1 MTNCIILKYA
11 EGLGKRLTHRCWGK
25 TTSFLLF
32 RPTTRSAVAW
42 WRKIY
47 FITQQV
53 ILNSDGIVKVFHL
66 KSSADLTLPI
76 SVVTLDLN
84 KPSEGGSTFLALD
97 SVVGTNTQSRGP
109 SVEHRLDLGRP
120 DGRGESRCKLFRG
133 RSSVRFLHL
142 AEWSVYLN
150 NVSRFYTGFSPVFS
164 RYNGENGLIGSVRV
178 WECDGKKG
186 LEDYLQR
193 TRSCSRVVPQCKVGF
208 QPFFFELHCL
218 SSEAAFLLGS
228 RQCGRAA
235 GWRNRDQSG
244 ARPLPSP
251 AGTHTEGLSRCLHR
265 RKNLIL

>member
-1 MTNCIILKYA
+1 MSHTPLLREDDLFSLVPTNNTICSCTVKKNLF
-11 EGLGKRLTHRCWGK
+11 HQ
-25 TTSFLLF
+25 TT
-32 RPTTRSAVAW
+32 
-42 WRKIY
+42 
-47 FITQQV
+47 QV

-97 SVVGTNTQSRGP
+97 SVVGTNTQSSGP
-109 SVEHRLDLGRP
+109 SVEYRLDLGRP

-193 TRSCSRVVPQCKVGF
+193 TRSCSREVPQCKVSF
-208 QPFFFELHCL
+208 QLFIC
-218 SSEAAFLLGS
+218 
-228 RQCGRAA
+228 
-235 GWRNRDQSG
+235 
-244 ARPLPSP
+244 
-251 AGTHTEGLSRCLHR
+251 
-265 RKNLIL
+265 